1 MKFVNQMI
9 YSQMSCSAYYI
20 SLYFIYLRSLVHELL
35 IYVLKNLSDEKSLEI
50 LIKLLLGEDNWK
62 ADVSDKEKNIRHQEQ
77 EIREAE
83 NISFSSDRKG
93 LLKQENF
100 STEERIDGILNLLVS
115 MKESKIVG
123 KFFLM
128 LLRNLA
134 KFSEEKSKTYAGDI
148 P

>member
-1 MKFVNQMI
+1 MKFVNQML

-35 IYVLKNLSDEKSLEI
+35 IYVLKNLSDERSLEI

-62 ADVSDKEKNIRHQEQ
+62 AVVSDKEKSIRHQEK
-77 EIREAE
+77 ESREAE
-83 NISFSSDRKG
+83 NISFSNDRKG
-93 LLKQENF
+93 LLKQDNF

-134 KFSEEKSKTYAGDI
+134 KFSEENSKTCAGDI